1 MPRAGRRL
9 GGSYVMGATPAGAK
23 HGLDAFSARRTNAP
37 NRSSTRSRGGPPS
50 AEAENGGGRDRTA
63 DLKVMSLA
71 SYHCSTPQWS
81 QAPLLGENVADGT
94 TNRPSRPA
102 IFSTRKRFLRRSPA
116 RRETQTLGCRLPFQA
131 RDRGEITKNGISLSI
146 GF

>member
-81 QAPLLGENVADGT
+81 V
-94 TNRPSRPA
+94 
-102 IFSTRKRFLRRSPA
+102 SPGV
-116 RRETQTLGCRLPFQA
+116 TP
-131 RDRGEITKNGISLSI
+131 SLSGVRG
-146 GF
+146 GFVIDFAFVGVSFSD